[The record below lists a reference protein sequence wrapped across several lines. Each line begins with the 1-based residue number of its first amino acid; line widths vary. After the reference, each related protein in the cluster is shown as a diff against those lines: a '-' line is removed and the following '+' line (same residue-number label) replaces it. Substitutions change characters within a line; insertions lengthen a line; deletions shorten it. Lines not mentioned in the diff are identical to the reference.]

1 MYNLIGQTAIIYF
14 INRSYNKYIFI
25 LLKSDPFEVAG
36 RDPKIVFF
44 LTSNWCFLKVTLKKL
59 DIVSYNKY
67 QTHICFSRYISS
79 NIMSIWENTM

>member
-14 INRSYNKYIFI
+14 INSSYNKYMLI

-44 LTSNWCFLKVTLKKL
+44 FDLKLVFFKGHFEELGYC
-59 DIVSYNKY
+59 IA
-67 QTHICFSRYISS
+67 
-79 NIMSIWENTM
+79 